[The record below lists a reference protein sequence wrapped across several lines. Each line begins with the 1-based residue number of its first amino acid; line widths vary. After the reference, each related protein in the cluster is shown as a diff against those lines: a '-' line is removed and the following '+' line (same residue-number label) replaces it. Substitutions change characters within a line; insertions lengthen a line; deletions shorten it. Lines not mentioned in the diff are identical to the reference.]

1 MDRPATA
8 ATTSHYR
15 DASSHVSP
23 LRYPGGKRKL
33 SNFIRLLLRHNDLLD
48 GDYVEPYAG
57 GASVALSLLFG
68 EYVRRIHI
76 NDLDPGVHAFWIAA
90 RDHTDAL
97 CKLVRDTPLTM
108 DEWRRQ
114 RAIACDQDADVI
126 SRGFATFFMNR
137 TNRSGIITGGPIGG
151 YEQAGTWDIGARF
164 TRRDLVARIEKVGRH
179 ASRIRVYGQ
188 DAADLLR
195 TLVRTL
201 PSRTLVYLD
210 PPYFVKGRE
219 LLYANYYEP
228 KDHAEVAAVVRAL
241 SVAWVVSYDDV
252 QEIRDLYPDLPRRAY
267 DIGYSAH
274 ERYRGREVMFFSPH
288 LAIPDISDPARL
300 SVRMLSRLESSISL
314 AF

>member
-1 MDRPATA
+1 MDRPVTTA
-8 ATTSHYR
+8 RTSHYR

-76 NDLDPGVHAFWIAA
+76 NDLEPGVHAFWIAA
-90 RDHTDAL
+90 CYHTDAL
-97 CKLVRDTPLTM
+97 CKLVQDTPLTM

-114 RAIACDQDADVI
+114 RAIAADRDADVV

-151 YEQAGTWDIGARF
+151 YSQAGSWDISARF

-188 DAADLLR
+188 DAAELLR
-195 TLVRTL
+195 TLVPSL
-201 PSRTLVYLD
+201 PQRTLVYLD
-210 PPYFVKGRE
+210 PPYFVKGKE
-219 LLYANYYEP
+219 LLYANYYGAR
-228 KDHAEVAAVVRAL
+228 DHRDLAALVRTL
-241 SVAWVVSYDDV
+241 DVAWVVSYDDV
-252 QEIRDLYPDLPRRAY
+252 QEIRDLYAGLPVRAY
-267 DIGYSAH
+267 DIGYSVY
-274 ERYRGREVMFFSPH
+274 ERYRGREVMFFSPE
-288 LAIPDISDPARL
+288 LTVPGIADPAKLTGRD
-300 SVRMLSRLESSISL
+300 LSRLEIAMWSGS
-314 AF
+314 